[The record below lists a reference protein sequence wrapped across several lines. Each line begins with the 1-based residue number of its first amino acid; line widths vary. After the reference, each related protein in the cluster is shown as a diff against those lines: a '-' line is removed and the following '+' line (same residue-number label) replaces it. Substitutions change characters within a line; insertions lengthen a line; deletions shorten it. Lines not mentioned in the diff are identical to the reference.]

1 VKGDVH
7 DIGKNIVGVVLACN
21 GYEIVDLGVMVAAD
35 KILHAAKEHN
45 ADAVGL
51 SGLITPSL
59 EEMAHVASEMQRQ
72 GFTAPLLIGGATT
85 SRAHTAIKIAPNYQ
99 GTVVYV
105 PDASRA
111 VGVVTKL
118 LSQEQAAGYKAE
130 IAADY
135 DKVRAQHAS
144 KQGLKL
150 LTLAAAQANRA
161 KLTYAPF
168 KPRRP
173 DVRPLCKIDLAT
185 LARYIDWGPFFQTWD
200 LPGRYPQILDDARV
214 GEQARSV
221 FNDAQAMLKKI
232 IDAQLSKPWLT
243 ANAVFGLFPANC
255 VGDDIEIYAD
265 ERREK
270 VLMTWH
276 GLRQQHERPAGQP
289 NLCLA
294 DFISPKVGA
303 GGTAQPDYI
312 GAFAVTAGIGIEA
325 KLAEFAAQ
333 HDDYH
338 AIMLKS
344 LADRLAEAAAEWLHE
359 RVRIDD
365 WGYARDAEQGKLSAD
380 DLIAEKYQGIRPAPG
395 YPACPDHTIKKDL
408 FDLLDAPA
416 NAGMSLTENF
426 AMMPAASV
434 AGFYL
439 AHPQAKYFAIG
450 KIGED
455 QLADWAKR
463 SGMDVAEARRWLA
476 PLL

>member
-1 VKGDVH
+1 MATVKGDVH

-35 KILHAAKEHN
+35 KILHAAKEHA
-45 ADAVGL
+45 ADIVGL

-59 EEMAHVASEMQRQ
+59 EEMSHVAAEMRRQ

-85 SRAHTAIKIAPNYQ
+85 SRAHTAIKIAPNYR

-118 LSQEQAAGYKAE
+118 LSIDHAAGFQAE

-135 DKVRAQHAS
+135 AKVREQHAA
-144 KQGLKL
+144 KQGVKL
-150 LTLAAAQANRA
+150 LALAAARANRA
-161 KLTYAPF
+161 KLDYTPF

-173 DVRPLCKIDLAT
+173 GLRPLCRIDLAT
-185 LARYIDWGPFFQTWD
+185 LARYIDWAPFFQTWD
-200 LPGRYPQILDDARV
+200 LPGRYPHLLDDARV

-221 FNDAQAMLKKI
+221 FADAQAMLDKI
-232 IDAQLSKPWLT
+232 VAEQWLVV
-243 ANAVFGLFPANC
+243 NAVFGLFPANA

-265 ERREK
+265 ESRSK
-270 VLMTWH
+270 TLMTWH
-276 GLRQQHERPAGQP
+276 GLRQQHERPSDQL

-294 DFISPKVGA
+294 DFIAPKVGA
-303 GGTAQPDYI
+303 GETAPVDYI

-325 KLAEFAAQ
+325 KLKEFEAQ

-365 WGYARDAEQGKLSAD
+365 WGYGRDEGLDLDA
-380 DLIAEKYQGIRPAPG
+380 LIAENYQGIRPAPG
-395 YPACPDHTIKKDL
+395 YPSCPDHTVKKAL
-408 FDLLDAPA
+408 FDLLDPRS
-416 NAGMSLTENF
+416 NAGIDLTENF
-426 AMMPAASV
+426 AMTPAASV
-434 AGFYL
+434 SGFYF
-439 AHPQAKYFAIG
+439 AHPQAKYFALT
-450 KIGED
+450 KIGRD
-455 QLADWAKR
+455 QLEDWAR
-463 SGMDVAEARRWLA
+463 RTNYTIPEAEKWLA